1 MKINWRLW
9 KHVRIAILGRLAMRP
24 GVVGIIYVLLI
35 PIFASIYAY
44 IWEDFYQSTANLE
57 RATKEINAGSKIAL
71 REILGPWLSSYSAR
85 GFNFLS
91 FEIEDP
97 IVKESQVTV
106 CSPIAFRFPGMQ
118 REEKLREEYVSLKFR
133 KDTDIDTSDGI
144 FNPKI
149 TLRPVWSISLRDGA
163 FRMGPVPEFFDSKM
177 ADHLRAFSR
186 LQIHVKGDGINPYTD
201 ERFMTGRID
210 LPKGTKALL
219 RRLEL
224 ASEGFPGPGGGGF
237 SRYIYFS
244 TVIVTTLGFGDI
256 VPMTDR
262 ARLLVA
268 FEAILGIVLMGL
280 FLNSVAVKIAGQ
292 REDGP
297 DAGEIM

>member
-1 MKINWRLW
+1 
-9 KHVRIAILGRLAMRP
+9 MRP
-24 GVVGIIYVLLI
+24 FVVGIIYILLI

-57 RATKEINAGSKIAL
+57 RATKEINEGSKKAL

-91 FEIEDP
+91 FEVEDP
-97 IVKESQVTV
+97 IVKEGQVTV
-106 CSPIAFRFPGMQ
+106 CSPITFRFPGVQKEVKSM
-118 REEKLREEYVSLKFR
+118 EEYHSLKFR
-133 KDTDIDTSDGI
+133 KDTDVDTSDGI
-144 FNPKI
+144 FSPKI
-149 TLRPVWSISLRDGA
+149 TLKPVWSISLRDGA
-163 FRMGPVPEFFDSKM
+163 FQMGPMPEFFDSKM

-186 LQIHVKGDGINPYTD
+186 LQIHVKGDGVNYYAD
-201 ERFMTGRID
+201 ERFVTGQID
-210 LPKGTKALL
+210 LPKRTKALL

-237 SRYIYFS
+237 SRYVYFS
-244 TVIVTTLGFGDI
+244 TVIITTLGFGDI

-268 FEAILGIVLMGL
+268 LEAILGIVLMGL

-292 REDGP
+292 RENDPETG
-297 DAGEIM
+297 AT